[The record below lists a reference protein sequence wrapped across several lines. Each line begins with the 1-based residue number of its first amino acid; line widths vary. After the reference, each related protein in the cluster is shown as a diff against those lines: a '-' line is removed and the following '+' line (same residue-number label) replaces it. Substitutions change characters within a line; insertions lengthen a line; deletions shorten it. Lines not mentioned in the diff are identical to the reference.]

1 MKSVELKANMKKQ
14 VPLLGT
20 FVRTPS
26 HEIVEMLAVSDL
38 DFVILDAEHFPF
50 DRSRIDAC
58 LAIGRALDFPI
69 LVRVPNSSHS
79 EILKALDAGATGIV
93 VPHVDSVSKAKEI
106 VKASHYGSGGR
117 GYAGGT
123 RSAGR
128 LPKFMADVIDEAKKR
143 TVVIAQIEEASGVDL
158 IDEIAAVDG
167 LDAVFL
173 GPSDLSLSYGQTD
186 VDSHFVIDAMV
197 KVGEAARK
205 HQKNYITFITDIMK
219 VNDWKKFGFTTFVLG
234 SEHAW
239 IIKGSQKAAKDFKE
253 LY

>member
-1 MKSVELKANMKKQ
+1 MKNESLKTKMEKQ

-26 HEIVEMLAVSDL
+26 IEMVEILAVSGL
-38 DFVILDAEHFPF
+38 DFIILDSEHFPF
-50 DRSRIDAC
+50 DRSRIDSC
-58 LAIGRALDFPI
+58 LAVGRALDFPI

-79 EILKALDAGATGIV
+79 EILKVLDSGATGIV
-93 VPHVDSVSKAKEI
+93 VPHVDSVLKAEEI
-106 VKASHYGSGGR
+106 VRASHYGPGGR

-128 LPKFMADVIDEAKKR
+128 ISKPMSDVIREAKNR
-143 TVVIAQIEEASGVDL
+143 TVVIAQIEEVSGVDS
-158 IDEIAAVDG
+158 INEIAAVKG

-186 VDSHFVIDAMV
+186 LDSHFLVDAME
-197 KVGEAARK
+197 KVGEAAARNK
-205 HQKNYITFITDIMK
+205 INYITFITDIMK
-219 VNDWKKFGFTTFVLG
+219 IKDWKKYGFTTYVLG

-239 IIKGSQKAAKDFKE
+239 IMRGAQKATQDFKE
-253 LY
+253 LN

>member
-1 MKSVELKANMKKQ
+1 MDSIGLKAKMKKQ

-26 HEIVEMLAVSDL
+26 IEIVEILAVSDL

-50 DRSRIDAC
+50 DRSRIDSC
-58 LAIGRALDFPI
+58 LALGKALNFPI

-79 EILKALDAGATGIV
+79 EILKVLDAGAIGIV
-93 VPHVDSVSKAKEI
+93 VPHVDSVPKAKEI
-106 VKASHYGSGGR
+106 VKAAHYGSGGR

-123 RSAGR
+123 RSSGR
-128 LPKFMADVIDEAKKR
+128 LSRPMSEVIEEAKKR
-143 TVVIAQIEEASGVDL
+143 TIVIAQIEEASGVNS

-186 VDSHFVIDAMV
+186 LESHFLVDSMV
-197 KVGEAARK
+197 KVGEAA
-205 HQKNYITFITDIMK
+205 
-219 VNDWKKFGFTTFVLG
+219 
-234 SEHAW
+234 
-239 IIKGSQKAAKDFKE
+239 
-253 LY
+253 

>member
-1 MKSVELKANMKKQ
+1 MDDKSLKTKMEKQ

-26 HEIVEMLAVSDL
+26 IEVIEILAESGL
-38 DFVILDAEHFPF
+38 DFIILDSEHFPF

-58 LAIGRALDFPI
+58 LSIGKALNFPV

-79 EILKALDAGATGIV
+79 EILKVLDSGATGIV
-93 VPHVDSVSKAKEI
+93 VPHVDSVFKAKEI
-106 VKASHYGSGGR
+106 VKASHYGAGGR

-128 LPKFMADVIDEAKKR
+128 ISRPMSDVINEAKKR
-143 TVVIAQIEEASGVDL
+143 TVVIAQIEEAAGVDS
-158 IDEIAAVDG
+158 INEIAAVEG

-186 VDSHFVIDAMV
+186 LDSQFLVDAME
-197 KVGEAARK
+197 KVGEAAARNK
-205 HQKNYITFITDIMK
+205 INYITFITDIIK
-219 VNDWKKFGFTTFVLG
+219 INEWQKYGFTTYVLG

-239 IIKGSQKAAKDFKE
+239 IMRGAQKATQDFKE
-253 LY
+253 RN

>member
-1 MKSVELKANMKKQ
+1 MDSIGLKAKMKKQ

-26 HEIVEMLAVSDL
+26 IEIVEILAVSDL

-50 DRSRIDAC
+50 DRSRIDSC
-58 LAIGRALDFPI
+58 LALGKALNFPI

-79 EILKALDAGATGIV
+79 EILKVLDAGAIGIV
-93 VPHVDSVSKAKEI
+93 VPHVDSVPKAKEI
-106 VKASHYGSGGR
+106 VKAAHYGSGGR

-123 RSAGR
+123 RSSGR
-128 LPKFMADVIDEAKKR
+128 LSRPMSEVIEEAKKR
-143 TVVIAQIEEASGVDL
+143 TIVIAQIEEASGVNS

-186 VDSHFVIDAMV
+186 LESHFLVDAMV
-197 KVGEAARK
+197 KVGEAAK
-205 HQKNYITFITDIMK
+205 KNKINYITFITDMIK
-219 VNDWKKFGFTTFVLG
+219 INDWKKFGFTTYVLG

-239 IIKGSQKAAKDFKE
+239 IVKGSQKAAKDFKE
-253 LY
+253 LC

>member
-1 MKSVELKANMKKQ
+1 MDSIGLKAKMKKQ

-26 HEIVEMLAVSDL
+26 IEIVEILAVSDL

-50 DRSRIDAC
+50 DRSRIDSC
-58 LAIGRALDFPI
+58 LALGKALNFPI

-79 EILKALDAGATGIV
+79 EILKVLDAGAIGIV
-93 VPHVDSVSKAKEI
+93 VPHVDSVPKAKEI
-106 VKASHYGSGGR
+106 VKAAHYGSGGR

-123 RSAGR
+123 RSSGR
-128 LPKFMADVIDEAKKR
+128 LSRTMSEVIEEAKKR
-143 TVVIAQIEEASGVDL
+143 TIVIAQIEEASGVNS

-186 VDSHFVIDAMV
+186 LESHFLVDAMV
-197 KVGEAARK
+197 KVGEAAK
-205 HQKNYITFITDIMK
+205 KNKINYITFITDMIK
-219 VNDWKKFGFTTFVLG
+219 INDWKKFGFTTYVLG

-239 IIKGSQKAAKDFKE
+239 IVKGSQKAAKDFKE
-253 LY
+253 LC

>member
-1 MKSVELKANMKKQ
+1 MNRIELKTKMKNQ
-14 VPLLGT
+14 APLLGT

-26 HEIVEMLAVSDL
+26 IEIVEILAVSNL

-58 LAIGRALDFPI
+58 LAIGKALSFPI
-69 LVRVPNSSHS
+69 LVRIPNSSQS
-79 EILKALDAGATGIV
+79 EILKVLDAGATGIV

-106 VKASHYGSGGR
+106 VKASHYGVGGR

-123 RSAGR
+123 RSSGR
-128 LPKFMADVIDEAKKR
+128 LSKPMSDVIAEAKKR
-143 TVVIAQIEEASGVDL
+143 TIVVAQIEEASGVDS

-186 VDSHFVIDAMV
+186 LESHFLVDAML

-205 HQKNYITFITDIMK
+205 NNVNYITFVTDLMK
-219 VNDWKKFGFTTFVLG
+219 INDWKRFGFTTYVLG

-239 IIKGSQKAAKDFKE
+239 IMKGSQKAVKDFKE